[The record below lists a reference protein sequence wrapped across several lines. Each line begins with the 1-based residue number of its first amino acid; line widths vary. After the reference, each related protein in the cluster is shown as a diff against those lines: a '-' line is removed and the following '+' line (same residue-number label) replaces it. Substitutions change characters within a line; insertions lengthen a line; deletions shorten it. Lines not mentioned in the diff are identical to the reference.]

1 MLELDNF
8 QKISDTYIHFS
19 GIEPEVFIY
28 LEEAKSLKNDGR
40 NGKLRLIDQRN
51 YTYIVN
57 RKSADFN
64 KVWWICGNYNNKV
77 NKCNA
82 RAISVGNKITK
93 LSGEHSH
100 EPNSLT

>member
-1 MLELDNF
+1 MINF
-8 QKISDTYIHFS
+8 QKKFLIHIYIFP
-19 GIEPEVFIY
+19 GIDEVYIY

-40 NGKLRLIDQRN
+40 NGKLRLIDQRD

-57 RKSADFN
+57 RKSKDSS

-82 RAISVGNKITK
+82 RAISMGTKITK

-100 EPNSLT
+100 EPNYFT